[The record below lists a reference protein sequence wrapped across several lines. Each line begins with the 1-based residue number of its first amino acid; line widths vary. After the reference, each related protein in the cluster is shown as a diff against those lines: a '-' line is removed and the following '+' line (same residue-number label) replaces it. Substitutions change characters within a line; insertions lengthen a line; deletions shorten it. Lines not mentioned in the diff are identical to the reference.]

1 MVMLSTFIANLIVIV
16 TAHWITIPVSFYS
29 FPSLGF
35 YRRQCLRVSN
45 EACHIRCRCTRRA
58 TDKKKM
64 GEIIQQFVCDWSS
77 WYVYGTEMDAK
88 RGETAKRVRWLF
100 YEWLRNGLWSRHNY
114 GLFLLHNNDDVN
126 SRRKQHNVDPW
137 RLSVAF
143 ISHHTHTRQK
153 GFNGAFDEFLCDAF
167 MRCHMII
174 KIKKVYWPNLFAIV
188 CHRLRR
194 NRHRCWCCCSLNG
207 IRLQSRLS
215 QSKIFECS
223 SGCAR
228 T

>member
-45 EACHIRCRCTRRA
+45 EACHIDA
-58 TDKKKM
+58 PLQKM
-64 GEIIQQFVCDWSS
+64 GEIIQQLVCDWSS

-114 GLFLLHNNDDVN
+114 GLFLLHNNDDAN
-126 SRRKQHNVDPW
+126 NTTLIHGGCLLPPLRTT
-137 RLSVAF
+137 
-143 ISHHTHTRQK
+143 HTH
-153 GFNGAFDEFLCDAF
+153 A
-167 MRCHMII
+167 H
-174 KIKKVYWPNLFAIV
+174 
-188 CHRLRR
+188 
-194 NRHRCWCCCSLNG
+194 
-207 IRLQSRLS
+207 
-215 QSKIFECS
+215 
-223 SGCAR
+223 AR
-228 T
+228 KDSTEHLTNFYATLLWDVIW